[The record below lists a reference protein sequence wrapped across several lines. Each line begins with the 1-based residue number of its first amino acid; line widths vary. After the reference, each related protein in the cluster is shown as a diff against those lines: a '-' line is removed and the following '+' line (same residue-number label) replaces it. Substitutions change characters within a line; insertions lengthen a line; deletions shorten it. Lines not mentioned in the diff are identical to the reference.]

1 MAVTKTHPI
10 KSTLKAA
17 IDYICNPEKTDGKL
31 LVSSYG
37 CTAETADIEFEWTR
51 RHAID
56 KGTHLGRHLIQA
68 FEPGEVTPEEAHE
81 IGMQLAKEILGG
93 KYEFVLTTHTDKN
106 HIHNHL
112 IFNAVSFTDHK
123 HYHSNKRSYH
133 YIRRTSDRLCKEH
146 GLSVIIPGK
155 DKGKSYIEHQASQA
169 GTSYKT
175 KLKAAIDR
183 LIPASADFE
192 DLLLRLQREGYEI
205 KRGKYVSCR
214 YVGVP
219 AKSNDFVG
227 EGGATERV
235 SFSPSGGNE
244 RYGVCDDAQ
253 ERFTRMKT
261 LGADYTEE
269 AIAARIAGRS
279 RPSRQP
285 KQRDGKISLLIDIQ
299 NNIKAQENAG
309 FAHWAKLNNLKQA
322 AKTMNFLTEHGIGSY
337 EELESRLAGLIEKR
351 DTAHVSIKDTE
362 ARIAELALIQKH
374 AATYRKLRPVY
385 DQYRQSRDK
394 EKFLRGHESGI
405 ILFEA
410 AARELKKLGAV
421 PVPSAERMEKELAA
435 LTEQKERLLAEYK
448 AARSGT
454 KEYETIKQ
462 NVDALLSV
470 PKEQEQQR
478 RHELE

>member
-17 IDYICNPEKTDGKL
+17 IDYICNPVKTDGKL
-31 LVSSYG
+31 LVSAYG

-51 RHAID
+51 RRAID
-56 KGTHLGRHLIQA
+56 KGTNLGRHLIQA

-93 KYEFVLTTHTDKN
+93 KYEFVLTTHTDKD
-106 HIHNHL
+106 HVHNHL
-112 IFNAVSFTDHK
+112 IFNAVSFTDHR

-133 YIRRTSDRLCKEH
+133 YIRRTSDRICKEH
-146 GLSVIIPGK
+146 GLSVIIPGQ
-155 DKGKSYIEHQASQA
+155 DKGKSYIEHQAAQA
-169 GTSYKT
+169 GTSYKA

-183 LIPASADFE
+183 LIPASADLE

-214 YVGVP
+214 
-219 AKSNDFVG
+219 
-227 EGGATERV
+227 AT
-235 SFSPSGGNE
+235 
-244 RYGVCDDAQ
+244 DQ

-261 LGADYTEE
+261 LGVDYTEE
-269 AIAARIAGRS
+269 AITARIAGRS
-279 RPSRQP
+279 RPSKQP

-299 NNIKAQENAG
+299 NNIKAQQSAG

-322 AKTMNFLTEHGIGSY
+322 AKTMNFLTEHGITSY
-337 EELESRLAGLIEKR
+337 GELESRLAAVTERR
-351 DTAHVSIKDTE
+351 DTAHASIKETE
-362 ARIAELALIQKH
+362 ARTAELSLVMKH
-374 AATYRKLRPVY
+374 AATYRQLRPMY
-385 DQYRQSRDK
+385 DRYRQSRDK
-394 EKFLRGHESGI
+394 EKFLRGHESEI

-410 AARELKKLGAV
+410 AARELKRMEAV
-421 PVPSAERMEKELAA
+421 PLPSTESMKEELAKLTAEKNA
-435 LTEQKERLLAEYK
+435 LIVEYRT
-448 AARSGT
+448 ARS
-454 KEYETIKQ
+454 EAQEIETIKQ

-470 PKEQEQQR
+470 PKEQEQQK